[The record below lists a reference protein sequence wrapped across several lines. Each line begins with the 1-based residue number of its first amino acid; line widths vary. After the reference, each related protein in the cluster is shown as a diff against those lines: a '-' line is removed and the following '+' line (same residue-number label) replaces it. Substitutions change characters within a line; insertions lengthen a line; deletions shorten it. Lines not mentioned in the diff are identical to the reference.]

1 MLINQSISYGIVDDV
16 TEFCYRVSN
25 LTQISGTQGQMSR
38 CKEIPSK
45 TPFNFFSFSKWWG
58 INLCHPLS
66 ISINEELFK
75 KCGPTAR
82 RLKKTRKNAESDSDG
97 QFLDECI
104 RGSSDFSPIDSIW
117 RGIKT
122 VLSCTKTVVKH
133 CLMRIM
139 TASGLI
145 WGVLLVTCYF
155 TFIVPGSY

>member
-117 RGIKT
+117 RGDDQSIKT
-122 VLSCTKTVVKH
+122 VLYKNRCTTVVWCVSWQQVVWYEEF
-133 CLMRIM
+133 CLSRVI
-139 TASGLI
+139 SH
-145 WGVLLVTCYF
+145 
-155 TFIVPGSY
+155 S